1 MNNDIWVAII
11 AFAGTA
17 IGTAGGII
25 ASSKLTNFRLQ
36 QLEKKVDKHNSLIE
50 RMYLVEGKIEKID
63 EKFKVT
69 NHRIKD
75 LEDIQKIKEE
85 N

>member
-1 MNNDIWVAII
+1 MDEIIVALI

-25 ASSKLTNFRLQ
+25 TSSKLTNFRLQ

-50 RMYLVEGKIEKID
+50 RMYVVEGKLEKID
-63 EKFKVT
+63 EKIKVA
-69 NHRIKD
+69 NHRISD
-75 LEDIQKIKEE
+75 LEKKEE
-85 N
+85 K

>member
-36 QLEKKVDKHNSLIE
+36 QLEKKVDKHNSLVE
-50 RMYLVEGKIEKID
+50 RMYVVEGKIEKID
-63 EKFKVT
+63 EKIKVA
-69 NHRIKD
+69 NHRIGD
-75 LEDIQKIKEE
+75 LEKEE
-85 N
+85 